1 MAERYADRP
10 VVTMSMSPLGAVSRL
25 VGEAFGSALT
35 FGSAGPSSAPGQL
48 PANEL
53 QTALDILH
61 AALTE

>member
-1 MAERYADRP
+1 VAERYAYRL
-10 VVTMSMSPLGAVSRL
+10 SSRLSKSPLGAVSRL

-48 PANEL
+48 PANAL